1 MHTAICTFEDRPAA
15 EQAVQRLQQAGFA
28 PHDIHL
34 EHRRP
39 DGRPMPDERGG
50 DVVGKTSFFER
61 LFGAGRHAPHARTY
75 ERAVD
80 EGLYVVLVESADEAR
95 AARAQD
101 VLHGM
106 NSSDVSLVHRA
117 GGRPL
122 HDVVGE
128 HLAGDLEHAFGMAR
142 ADMGREHNAADDRGK
157 LFPREERAV
166 AARGDKPGPR

>member
-95 AARAQD
+95 AARA
-101 VLHGM
+101 
-106 NSSDVSLVHRA
+106 RRTCCTA
-117 GGRPL
+117 
-122 HDVVGE
+122 
-128 HLAGDLEHAFGMAR
+128 
-142 ADMGREHNAADDRGK
+142 
-157 LFPREERAV
+157 
-166 AARGDKPGPR
+166 